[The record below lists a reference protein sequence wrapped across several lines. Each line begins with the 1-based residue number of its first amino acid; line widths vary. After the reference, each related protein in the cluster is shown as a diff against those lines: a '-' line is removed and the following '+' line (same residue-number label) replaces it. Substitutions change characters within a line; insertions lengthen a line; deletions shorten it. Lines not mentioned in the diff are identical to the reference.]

1 MIKRRGLAFKLSIY
15 ILTAVLVVLFAL
27 LYYNYIISR
36 NLALDDAKSDVQKL
50 TELTIARIE
59 NILIPVQ
66 NIPENIVSIVENTD
80 TIERLGLRSVLE
92 KIILKDELIYG
103 AAIAMAPQI
112 SDGDT
117 LYNAPY
123 LYAVNDSLILK
134 NLAGEGYNYTAQA
147 WYRLPKE
154 LGRAVWT
161 EPYFDEGGGGI
172 MMATYAVPMYLKKDA
187 HKHFAGVITADIS
200 LHSLQ
205 QIVNSIQFFATG
217 SAFLIS
223 SSGNIITHPLIQE
236 GDSLV
241 VHNIFDMKHSAE
253 MQSVLREMLKG
264 EAGIMPLRGIGTEQR
279 QNDWIS
285 FGSLSPSGWSLAVI
299 FHEDELYRSIH
310 NLYLKLIGIGIIG
323 FIIIAVLIFVI
334 SRRFVKPIEKLA
346 FATRKIGA
354 GEFDF
359 QIPSFGSK
367 DEISQLGDSFRMM
380 QQELKDYIVNLKET
394 TAQKEKMESELQI
407 ASSIQQQMLPA
418 KRTIPGGENLDY
430 FGILRPAR
438 SVGGDLY
445 DFVPEGEYLYIAIG
459 DVSGKGIPA
468 ALFMAKTLTLFRA
481 KLSGGKNP
489 GLIAA
494 EINRDLEQY
503 NEQSM
508 FVTFFI
514 GKLHMKTGELQYTNA
529 GHNLPFILR
538 SGGDSMMLK
547 GTHGL
552 PLGSFSEQEY
562 GTDTV
567 VLSQKDKLVM
577 FTDGIPE
584 AVNMKNEPFGEDR
597 LMDVLIKYSGR
608 KPDELAR
615 LLLAEVDAFAS
626 GTDQFDDITLFIIEF
641 NQ

>member
-1 MIKRRGLAFKLSIY
+1 M
-15 ILTAVLVVLFAL
+15 T
-27 LYYNYIISR
+27 
-36 NLALDDAKSDVQKL
+36 
-50 TELTIARIE
+50 
-59 NILIPVQ
+59 
-66 NIPENIVSIVENTD
+66 
-80 TIERLGLRSVLE
+80 
-92 KIILKDELIYG
+92 
-103 AAIAMAPQI
+103 
-112 SDGDT
+112 
-117 LYNAPY
+117 
-123 LYAVNDSLILK
+123 
-134 NLAGEGYNYTAQA
+134 GY
-147 WYRLPKE
+147 
-154 LGRAVWT
+154 
-161 EPYFDEGGGGI
+161 
-172 MMATYAVPMYLKKDA
+172 
-187 HKHFAGVITADIS
+187 
-200 LHSLQ
+200 
-205 QIVNSIQFFATG
+205 
-217 SAFLIS
+217 
-223 SSGNIITHPLIQE
+223 
-236 GDSLV
+236 
-241 VHNIFDMKHSAE
+241 
-253 MQSVLREMLKG
+253 
-264 EAGIMPLRGIGTEQR
+264 
-279 QNDWIS
+279 
-285 FGSLSPSGWSLAVI
+285 

-334 SRRFVKPIEKLA
+334 SGRFVKPIEKLA

-367 DEISQLGDSFRMM
+367 DEISQLGDSFRHM
-380 QQELKDYIVNLKET
+380 QQELKEYIINLKET

-407 ASSIQQQMLPA
+407 ASSIQQQMLPG
-418 KRTIPGGENLDY
+418 KRIIPGGEKLDY

-529 GHNLPFILR
+529 GHNLPCILR
-538 SGGDSMMLK
+538 SGGDFMMLK

-552 PLGSFSEQEY
+552 PLGSFSEQDY

-567 VLSQKDKLVM
+567 ILSQQDKLVM

-597 LMDVLIKYSGR
+597 LKDVLIKYSGR

-626 GTDQFDDITLFIIEF
+626 GTDQFDDITLFILEF

>member
-1 MIKRRGLAFKLSIY
+1 MIKRRGLAFKLSFY
-15 ILTAVLVVLFAL
+15 ILTAVLIVLFAL
-27 LYYNYIISR
+27 LYYNYIITR
-36 NLALDDAKSDVQKL
+36 NLALDDAKKDVQTL

-66 NIPENIVSIVENTD
+66 NIPENIVSIVESKD
-80 TIERLGLRSVLE
+80 TIERLGLRFVLE

-103 AAIAMAPQI
+103 AAVAMAPI
-112 SDGDT
+112 ILDGDT
-117 LYNAPY
+117 FYNASY

-134 NLAGEGYNYTAQA
+134 NLAGEGYNYTEQA

-154 LGRAVWT
+154 LGRAVWS
-161 EPYFDEGGGGI
+161 EPYFDKGGGDI
-172 MMATYAVPMYLKKDA
+172 MMATYAVPIYLNKDGN
-187 HKHFAGVITADIS
+187 KHFAGVVTTDIS

-205 QIVNSIQFFATG
+205 QIIHSIQIFKSGF
-217 SAFLIS
+217 AFLIS
-223 SSGNIITHPLIQE
+223 SSGNIVTHPKMKWN
-236 GDSLV
+236 DSLE
-241 VHNIFDMKHSAE
+241 VHNIFEKDHSAE
-253 MQSVLREMLKG
+253 MQSVIRKMLGG
-264 EAGIMPLRGIGTEQR
+264 EEGIMSLRGIGAEQR

-285 FGSLSPSGWSLAVI
+285 YGSLSPSRWSLAVI

-323 FIIIAVLIFVI
+323 FIIIALLIFVI
-334 SRRFVKPIEKLA
+334 SKRFVKPIEKLA

-359 QIPSFGSK
+359 QIPSFGSS
-367 DEISQLGDSFRMM
+367 DEISQLGDSFRIM
-380 QQELKDYIVNLKET
+380 QQELKEYIIHLKET

-407 ASSIQQQMLPA
+407 ASRIQQQMLPA

-445 DFVPEGEYLYIAIG
+445 DFVPVDEYLYIAIG

-529 GHNLPFILR
+529 GHNLPCILR
-538 SGGDSMMLK
+538 SGGDFMMLK

-552 PLGSFSEQEY
+552 PLGSFAEQDY

-567 VLSQKDKLVM
+567 LLSQKDKLVM

-584 AVNMKNEPFGEDR
+584 AVNMKNEAFGEDR
-597 LMDVLIKYSGR
+597 LKNVLLKYSGR
-608 KPDELAR
+608 KPDELAS

>member
-1 MIKRRGLAFKLSIY
+1 
-15 ILTAVLVVLFAL
+15 
-27 LYYNYIISR
+27 
-36 NLALDDAKSDVQKL
+36 
-50 TELTIARIE
+50 
-59 NILIPVQ
+59 
-66 NIPENIVSIVENTD
+66 
-80 TIERLGLRSVLE
+80 
-92 KIILKDELIYG
+92 
-103 AAIAMAPQI
+103 
-112 SDGDT
+112 
-117 LYNAPY
+117 
-123 LYAVNDSLILK
+123 
-134 NLAGEGYNYTAQA
+134 
-147 WYRLPKE
+147 
-154 LGRAVWT
+154 
-161 EPYFDEGGGGI
+161 
-172 MMATYAVPMYLKKDA
+172 
-187 HKHFAGVITADIS
+187 
-200 LHSLQ
+200 
-205 QIVNSIQFFATG
+205 
-217 SAFLIS
+217 
-223 SSGNIITHPLIQE
+223 
-236 GDSLV
+236 
-241 VHNIFDMKHSAE
+241 
-253 MQSVLREMLKG
+253 
-264 EAGIMPLRGIGTEQR
+264 
-279 QNDWIS
+279 
-285 FGSLSPSGWSLAVI
+285 
-299 FHEDELYRSIH
+299 
-310 NLYLKLIGIGIIG
+310 
-323 FIIIAVLIFVI
+323 
-334 SRRFVKPIEKLA
+334 
-346 FATRKIGA
+346 
-354 GEFDF
+354 
-359 QIPSFGSK
+359 
-367 DEISQLGDSFRMM
+367 MM

-407 ASSIQQQMLPA
+407 ASSIQQQKLPA

-641 NQ
+641 NK

>member
-1 MIKRRGLAFKLSIY
+1 MIKRRGLAFKLSFY

-27 LYYNYIISR
+27 LYYNYIITR
-36 NLALDDAKSDVQKL
+36 NLALDDAKKDAQTL

-66 NIPENIVSIVENTD
+66 NIPENIVSIVESKD
-80 TIERLGLRSVLE
+80 TIERLGLRSVLK

-103 AAIAMAPQI
+103 AAVAMAPI
-112 SDGDT
+112 ILDGDT
-117 LYNAPY
+117 FYNAPY

-134 NLAGEGYNYTAQA
+134 NLAGEGYNYTEQA

-154 LGRAVWT
+154 LGRAVWS
-161 EPYFDEGGGGI
+161 EPYFDKGGGDI
-172 MMATYAVPMYLKKDA
+172 MMATYAVPIYLNKDGN
-187 HKHFAGVITADIS
+187 KHFAGVVTTDIS

-205 QIVNSIQFFATG
+205 QIIHSIQIFKSGF
-217 SAFLIS
+217 AFLIS
-223 SSGNIITHPLIQE
+223 SSGNIVTHPKMKWN
-236 GDSLV
+236 DSLE
-241 VHNIFDMKHSAE
+241 VHNIFEKDHSAE
-253 MQSVLREMLKG
+253 MQSVIRKMLGG
-264 EAGIMPLRGIGTEQR
+264 EEGIMSLRGIGAEQR

-285 FGSLSPSGWSLAVI
+285 YGSLSPSGWSLAVI

-323 FIIIAVLIFVI
+323 FIIIALLIFVI
-334 SRRFVKPIEKLA
+334 SKRFVKPIEKLA

-359 QIPSFGSK
+359 QIPSFGSS
-367 DEISQLGDSFRMM
+367 DEISQLGDSFRIM
-380 QQELKDYIVNLKET
+380 QQELKEYIIHLKET

-418 KRTIPGGENLDY
+418 KRTIPGGENLVY

-445 DFVPEGEYLYIAIG
+445 DFVPVDEYLYIAIG

-529 GHNLPFILR
+529 GHNLPCILR
-538 SGGDSMMLK
+538 SGGDFMMLK

-552 PLGSFSEQEY
+552 PLGSFAEQDY

-567 VLSQKDKLVM
+567 LLSQKDKLVM

-584 AVNMKNEPFGEDR
+584 AVNMKNEAFGEDR
-597 LMDVLIKYSGR
+597 LKDVLLKYSGR
-608 KPDELAR
+608 KPDELAS
-615 LLLAEVDAFAS
+615 LLLAEVDTFAS

>member
-1 MIKRRGLAFKLSIY
+1 MIKRRGLAFKLSFY

-27 LYYNYIISR
+27 LYYNYIITR
-36 NLALDDAKSDVQKL
+36 NLALDDAKKDAQTL

-66 NIPENIVSIVENTD
+66 NIPENIVSIVESKD
-80 TIERLGLRSVLE
+80 TIERLGLRSVLK

-103 AAIAMAPQI
+103 AAVAMAPI
-112 SDGDT
+112 ILDGDT
-117 LYNAPY
+117 FYNAPY

-134 NLAGEGYNYTAQA
+134 NLAGEGYNYTEQA

-154 LGRAVWT
+154 LGRAVWS
-161 EPYFDEGGGGI
+161 EPYFDKGGGDI
-172 MMATYAVPMYLKKDA
+172 MMATYAVPIYLNKDGN
-187 HKHFAGVITADIS
+187 KHFAGVVTTDIS

-205 QIVNSIQFFATG
+205 QIIHSIQIFKSGF
-217 SAFLIS
+217 AFLIS
-223 SSGNIITHPLIQE
+223 SSGNIVTHPKMKWN
-236 GDSLV
+236 DSLE
-241 VHNIFDMKHSAE
+241 VHNIFEKDHSAE
-253 MQSVLREMLKG
+253 MQSVIRKMLGG
-264 EAGIMPLRGIGTEQR
+264 EEGIMSLRGIGAEQR

-285 FGSLSPSGWSLAVI
+285 YGSLSPSGWSLAVI
-299 FHEDELYRSIH
+299 FHENELYRSIH

-323 FIIIAVLIFVI
+323 FIIIALLIFVI
-334 SRRFVKPIEKLA
+334 SKRFVKPIEKLA

-359 QIPSFGSK
+359 QIPSFGSS
-367 DEISQLGDSFRMM
+367 DEISQLGDSFRIM
-380 QQELKDYIVNLKET
+380 QQELKEYIIHLKET

-418 KRTIPGGENLDY
+418 KRTIPGGENLVY

-445 DFVPEGEYLYIAIG
+445 DFVPVDEYLYIAIG

-529 GHNLPFILR
+529 GHNLPCILR
-538 SGGDSMMLK
+538 SGGDFMMLK

-552 PLGSFSEQEY
+552 PLGSFAEQDY

-567 VLSQKDKLVM
+567 LLSQKDKLVM

-584 AVNMKNEPFGEDR
+584 AVNMKNEAFGEDR
-597 LMDVLIKYSGR
+597 LKDVLLKYSGR
-608 KPDELAR
+608 KPDELAS
-615 LLLAEVDAFAS
+615 LLLAEVDTFAS

>member
-1 MIKRRGLAFKLSIY
+1 MIKRRGLAFKLSFY

-27 LYYNYIISR
+27 LYYNYIITR
-36 NLALDDAKSDVQKL
+36 NLALDDAKKDAQTL

-66 NIPENIVSIVENTD
+66 NIPENIVSIVESKD

-103 AAIAMAPQI
+103 AAVAMAPI
-112 SDGDT
+112 ILDGDT
-117 LYNAPY
+117 FYNAPY

-134 NLAGEGYNYTAQA
+134 NLAGEDYNYTEQA

-154 LGRAVWT
+154 LGRAVWS
-161 EPYFDEGGGGI
+161 EPYFDKGGGDI
-172 MMATYAVPMYLKKDA
+172 MMATYAVPIYLNKDGN
-187 HKHFAGVITADIS
+187 KHFAGVVTTDIS

-205 QIVNSIQFFATG
+205 QIIHSIQIFKSGF
-217 SAFLIS
+217 AFLIS
-223 SSGNIITHPLIQE
+223 SSGNIVTHPKMKWN
-236 GDSLV
+236 DSLE
-241 VHNIFDMKHSAE
+241 VHNIFEKDHSAE
-253 MQSVLREMLKG
+253 MQSVIRKMLGG
-264 EAGIMPLRGIGTEQR
+264 EEGIMSLRGIGAEQR

-285 FGSLSPSGWSLAVI
+285 YGSLSPSGWSLAVI

-323 FIIIAVLIFVI
+323 FLIIALLIFVI
-334 SRRFVKPIEKLA
+334 SKRFVKPIEKLA

-359 QIPSFGSK
+359 QIPSFGSS
-367 DEISQLGDSFRMM
+367 DEISQLGDSFRIM
-380 QQELKDYIVNLKET
+380 QQELQEYIIHLKET

-445 DFVPEGEYLYIAIG
+445 DFVPVDEYLYIAIG

-529 GHNLPFILR
+529 GHNLPCILR
-538 SGGDSMMLK
+538 SGGDFMMLK

-552 PLGSFSEQEY
+552 PLGSFAEQDY

-567 VLSQKDKLVM
+567 LLSQKDKLVM

-584 AVNMKNEPFGEDR
+584 AVNMKNEAFGEDR
-597 LMDVLIKYSGR
+597 LKDVLLKYSGR
-608 KPDELAR
+608 KPDELAS